1 MARSGLE
8 NADGRNIF
16 IRLPTRDNGT
26 DIIHVI
32 VGIPGEWEPTEEELQ
47 HVTEMFVTALS
58 SNQSVIATRV
68 GIKAKVLHI
77 KAT

>member
-8 NADGRNIF
+8 NSGCNIF
-16 IRLPTRDNGT
+16 IRIPTRDNGT
-26 DIIHVI
+26 DIVHVT
-32 VGIPGEWEPTEEELQ
+32 VGIPGVWEPTEEELQ
-47 HVTEMFVTALS
+47 DVVTVFTSAL
-58 SNQSVIATRV
+58 QDTKSVVVTRV